1 VGPRWLDGNR
11 GEAELLEKVYRNIFE
26 LASRSGIESITIP
39 VFSTSIRPPIPRT
52 FGHPFHDD
60 PATYSTVIRPV

>member
-1 VGPRWLDGNR
+1 MRMTG
-11 GEAELLEKVYRNIFE
+11 
-26 LASRSGIESITIP
+26 LAGIGVAL